1 VCWPLLHSLL
11 VMLNCP
17 LVLGDMADSP
27 SGPWICSIVSS
38 VTPLDADSA
47 SAYFSSS
54 DFFELII
61 RIVL

>member
-1 VCWPLLHSLL
+1 
-11 VMLNCP
+11 MLNCP
-17 LVLGDMADSP
+17 LVLEDMADTP
-27 SGPWICSIVSS
+27 SGPWICSIIISAISS
-38 VTPLDADSA
+38 DADSA